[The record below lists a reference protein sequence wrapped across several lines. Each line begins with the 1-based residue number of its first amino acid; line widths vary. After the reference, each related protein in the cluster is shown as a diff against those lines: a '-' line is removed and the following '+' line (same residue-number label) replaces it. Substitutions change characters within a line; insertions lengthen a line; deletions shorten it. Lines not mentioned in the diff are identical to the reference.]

1 MVTETA
7 RTEPKPN
14 WAVLYEVVRGMTTE
28 EIRSDMQ
35 AAADITDANVRA
47 SLPADVLHVMQE
59 VLDEREYG
67 MSFAGYGE

>member
-7 RTEPKPN
+7 RTEPKK
-14 WAVLYEVVRGMTTE
+14 WALLFEAVRSMTTE
-28 EIRSDMQ
+28 DIRSDMQ
-35 AAADITDANVRA
+35 AADEITDANVRKA
-47 SLPADVLHVMQE
+47 VADVLHVMQE

>member
-7 RTEPKPN
+7 PKQN
-14 WAVLYEVVRGMTTE
+14 WATLYEAVRSMTTE
-28 EIRSDMQ
+28 DIRSDMQ
-35 AAADITDANVRA
+35 AADLIADENVRKAVADI
-47 SLPADVLHVMQE
+47 LHVMQE